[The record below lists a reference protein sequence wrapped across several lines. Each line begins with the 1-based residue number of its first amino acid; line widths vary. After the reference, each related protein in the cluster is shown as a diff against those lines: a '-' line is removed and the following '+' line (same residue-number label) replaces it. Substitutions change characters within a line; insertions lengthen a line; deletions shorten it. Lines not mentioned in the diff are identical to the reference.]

1 MEDVKAQWPWG
12 ELGVK
17 QVVRQRVD
25 DHVDG
30 ERKLAH
36 KL

>member
-17 QVVRQRVD
+17 RVVWQRVH

-36 KL
+36 EL